1 MRNRILALVV
11 LSCLW
16 LACSVWSSDAI
27 GATGD
32 PHSIV
37 GGTPVADGDWPD
49 AVAVLGTRGTC
60 TGTLVAPDVVLTAG
74 HCIDVTPWLV
84 VVDTTDLAAG
94 DGERIGVRDAIA
106 YPDWESTF
114 DVGVLVLDRPAATP
128 PRAVARTCTMHDHL
142 RRDAEVVVVGFG
154 DSDPRGDDNTAKLAA
169 TVRVADPRC
178 TVDPSCAE
186 AIGPGAEFIAG
197 GARDAGD
204 ACFGDSGGPA
214 YMPTASGPVV
224 AGVVSRGLAGEW
236 ACGGGTVYVRTD
248 RVAAWIEEVTG
259 RQLERPAC
267 EEGGGDDPGD
277 AAYEATAGCAV
288 SGSGAGILL
297 VFLALGALVF
307 PGGHRRARAL

>member
-11 LSCLW
+11 LSSLW
-16 LACSVWSSDAI
+16 LACSVWSSVAI
-27 GATGD
+27 GAGD
-32 PHSIV
+32 AGSVV

-60 TGTLVAPDVVLTAG
+60 SGTLIAPDVVLTAG

-84 VVDTTDLAAG
+84 VVDTTDVATDA
-94 DGERIGVRDAIA
+94 GERIGVRAAIA

-114 DVGVLVLDRPAATP
+114 DVGVLVLDRPAAVP

-142 RRDAEVVVVGFG
+142 RRDAELVVVGFG
-154 DSDPRGDDNTAKLAA
+154 AADPRGDDNTAKLQA
-169 TVRVADPRC
+169 TVRVTDPRC

-186 AIGPGAEFIAG
+186 AIDPGGEFIAG
-197 GARDAGD
+197 GARDPGD

-214 YMPTASGPVV
+214 YMATASGPVV
-224 AGVVSRGLAGEW
+224 AGVVSRGLAGDW

-248 RVAAWIEEVTG
+248 RVAAWIEDVTG
-259 RQLERPAC
+259 RRLVRPAC
-267 EEGGGDDPGD
+267 EGGGDDPGD
-277 AAYEATAGCAV
+277 AGDEATAGCAATR
-288 SGSGAGILL
+288 SGGSGLVIL
-297 VFLALGALVF
+297 LALGALVF